1 MPPKSITRENILA
14 FLRTYKEKNGYAPT
28 LREIAQAC
36 AVKSLSVV
44 QFHLDRLE
52 LAGAIRRDKEKSRSI
67 TLGTGTKE
75 YERIPVLGTIAAGHP
90 VSVPD
95 ADTRS
100 TAGEWI
106 DVPLLITRGKKDVYC
121 LHVRGNSMVDAL
133 IADGD
138 IVVMQEA
145 HDIRNGDVAACWLKE
160 QQEVTL
166 KKIYFEGDRVRLQ
179 PCNPY
184 MAPIYERAEN
194 IEIQGKL
201 MGVIR
206 RYFRN
211 FPPDST
217 PADVA

>member
-1 MPPKSITRENILA
+1 MSPKSVTREHILA

-28 LREIAQAC
+28 LREIAEGC

-52 LAGAIRRDKEKSRSI
+52 LAGVIKRDKEKSRSI
-67 TLGTGTKE
+67 TLGTESRE
-75 YERIPVLGTIAAGHP
+75 YERIPILGTIAAGHP

-106 DVPLLITRGKKDVYC
+106 EVPLLITRGKKDVYA

-145 HDIRNGDVAACWLKE
+145 QDIRNGDVVACWLRE

-166 KKIYFEGDRVRLQ
+166 KKIYFERDGVRLQ

-194 IEIQGKL
+194 IEVQGKL

-206 RYFRN
+206 RYSAT
-211 FPPDST
+211 FPP
-217 PADVA
+217 